1 MKKSLAILL
10 ALVSLM
16 AMLVIPAVAGAAIEY
31 SVDLPSGYSSS
42 TTTYPVVYVMP
53 KDGYAK
59 DNSGITTKLFD
70 AIEAGKGMDMIVV
83 RPTFEKGDKLVDE
96 MAWLVKE
103 IDAKYRTSGTA
114 AHRAIIGTDAGG
126 YLAYMLGL
134 NEDFSFIASINGNM
148 INNPWYST
156 FGDLYAKMS
165 KLGANGVKKYF
176 TYLDAPVDGV
186 WTNQKNSSA
195 DLAYLMINFGLEP
208 SQCEPT
214 VRHLLEGE
222 TLEDFMTESV
232 NRVADRFT
240 TWAFSGAATG
250 SVSLGKTVMLASES
264 NATVSYTVKT
274 TDVVNTYVSNP
285 VDMQIIVSVVDPKT
299 GDVLAKKV
307 AETVKVSGPATFS
320 GSTTVANKVNG
331 DSSNVVLSVKLL
343 STDIEL
349 ATATLIRGKAATN
362 TAIDL
367 MGDWNFSFKAKKY
380 IDMATTNASV
390 TDSWSVAQPGL
401 AWWTNGFGDISPTT
415 APPIY
420 GMGYFD
426 YTIIGSGYYAK
437 TFTVPAAFARENIML
452 SLGRLDDRCEVY
464 LNGKRIGGT
473 GINEAGNSTGD
484 SAWESYSAF
493 PVDASLLN
501 YGGSNYVLVRCHND
515 GIGGGGWYSG
525 PIGLYAGESFDAINP
540 EAYDPHFYEETF
552 ESKYAAKLLGKNSP
566 YDNPYLIYLPEDYYE
581 TDRYYP
587 TVYLMHQYN
596 STHTSY
602 KTDKVNELFAEGVE
616 KGLFDEFIVVIPNS
630 SESSWWRGDWQKMV
644 VEELIPHI
652 DANYRT
658 VQDARYRYTAGCS
671 MGGQG
676 AMGVALCNPDY
687 FSGAISFF
695 GAFSYGSDTDPRKI
709 AAKESAEYMDN
720 FSMYFICGNN
730 DIYKFG
736 KDAIDLHKQL
746 DEMDVD
752 HYFFIENGA
761 HDSAFYIPN
770 FLDAFQYTYENSYRA
785 DKAVKNLLYGD
796 IEVIKENGRIYL
808 KPTFAVAS
816 GFEKYYNTIPASS
829 YTGNQTPD
837 VSIPL
842 IITIKQSGSKAR
854 NGGETKIVL
863 NDHSI
868 AQGVYVNN
876 LEKIDITDMIDPSK
890 TFTLK
895 FEAAPFHHD
904 LVELKGIPDSIL
916 ASANLPATGDNSNMM
931 LYGIALLASLSILL
945 VVGKK
950 KSFVA

>member
-1 MKKSLAILL
+1 MPIFPNKPKTGRYRKMKKSLALLL

-83 RPTFEKGDKLVDE
+83 RPTFEKGDKLADE

-114 AHRAIIGTDAGG
+114 KHRAIIGTDAGG

-134 NEDFSFIASINGNM
+134 NDTFGFVASINGNM
-148 INNPWYST
+148 VNNEWCST
-156 FGDLYAKMS
+156 YGDLYAKLK
-165 KLGANGVKKYF
+165 KLGAEGIKNHF

-195 DLAYLMINFGLEP
+195 DLAHLLIGFGMLP

-214 VRHLLEGE
+214 VRHLKDGE
-222 TLEDFMTESV
+222 TLEDFMAESV
-232 NRVADRFT
+232 ERVANRFT
-240 TWAFSGAATG
+240 TWAFSGAANG
-250 SVSLGKTVMLASES
+250 SVSVGKTVMLASEA
-264 NATVSYTVKT
+264 NATVTYKVDT
-274 TDVVNTYVSNP
+274 TDVVNTYVTDP
-285 VDMQIIVSVVDPKT
+285 VSMQIIVSVVDPKT

-307 AETVKVSGPATFS
+307 AETVKVSGPATYT
-320 GSTTVANKVNG
+320 GTTTVANKVNG
-331 DSSNVVLSVKLL
+331 DSSNIVLSVKLL

-349 ATATLIRGKAATN
+349 ATATLIRGKSATN

-367 MGDWNFSFKAKKY
+367 MGDWNFSFKGKKL
-380 IDMATTNASV
+380 INMASTDASV
-390 TDSWSVAQPGL
+390 TNSWSVAQPGL
-401 AWWTNGFGDISPTT
+401 AWWTNGFGDISPVT
-415 APPIY
+415 APPMF

-437 TFTVPAAFARENIML
+437 TFNVPSSFARENLML

-464 LNGKRIGGT
+464 LNGKRVGGT
-473 GINEAGNSTGD
+473 GITETGASTGD
-484 SAWESYSAF
+484 SAWEAYSAF
-493 PVDASLLN
+493 PVDPSLIN

-515 GIGGGGWYSG
+515 GVGGGGWYSG
-525 PIGLYAGESFDAINP
+525 PIGLYAGSAFDEINP
-540 EAYDPHFYEETF
+540 EAPDPHFYEETF
-552 ESKYAAKLLGKNSP
+552 ESKYAAKLLGKDSP
-566 YDNPYLIYLPEDYYE
+566 YDNPYLIYLPEDYYK
-581 TDRYYP
+581 TDRHYP

-630 SESSWWRGDWQKMV
+630 QESSWWRGDWQKMI

-676 AMGVALCNPDY
+676 AFGVALCNPDY

-695 GAFSYGSDTDPRKI
+695 GAFS
-709 AAKESAEYMDN
+709 M
-720 FSMYFICGNN
+720 
-730 DIYKFG
+730 
-736 KDAIDLHKQL
+736 
-746 DEMDVD
+746 
-752 HYFFIENGA
+752 
-761 HDSAFYIPN
+761 
-770 FLDAFQYTYENSYRA
+770 
-785 DKAVKNLLYGD
+785 
-796 IEVIKENGRIYL
+796 
-808 KPTFAVAS
+808 
-816 GFEKYYNTIPASS
+816 
-829 YTGNQTPD
+829 
-837 VSIPL
+837 
-842 IITIKQSGSKAR
+842 
-854 NGGETKIVL
+854 
-863 NDHSI
+863 
-868 AQGVYVNN
+868 GV
-876 LEKIDITDMIDPSK
+876 
-890 TFTLK
+890 
-895 FEAAPFHHD
+895 
-904 LVELKGIPDSIL
+904 
-916 ASANLPATGDNSNMM
+916 
-931 LYGIALLASLSILL
+931 
-945 VVGKK
+945 
-950 KSFVA
+950 